1 MGVVEDWVEGGFP
14 GLLERKKGTRAAK
27 VRPRT
32 PDHGSTQSRTTTALS
47 STELEDR
54 PAIEGQNL
62 TSPSASN
69 RWTAVKAK
77 LVRGPSLIPA
87 ENAGQTTGTSSA
99 INQLIRIKSKATTDK
114 KNFTGPELNAQLSS
128 GSLAITIRSSAAVV
142 IKHFAPLEAE
152 FTRQSRY
159 PYHSTPDNCAF
170 LDFQGNA

>member
-1 MGVVEDWVEGGFP
+1 MRFKCHP
-14 GLLERKKGTRAAK
+14 LLDRLNPELLLRLAQPNQKTGQLSVASTPPPISHTPAAA
-27 VRPRT
+27 VNLIQ
-32 PDHGSTQSRTTTALS
+32 PDTT
-47 STELEDR
+47 
-54 PAIEGQNL
+54 EGQNL

>member
-1 MGVVEDWVEGGFP
+1 MRF
-14 GLLERKKGTRAAK
+14 K
-27 VRPRT
+27 
-32 PDHGSTQSRTTTALS
+32 TTTALS

-128 GSLAITIRSSAAVV
+128 GSLAIAAVV

-159 PYHSTPDNCAF
+159 QCHSTPDNCAF
-170 LDFQGNA
+170 LDFQDNA